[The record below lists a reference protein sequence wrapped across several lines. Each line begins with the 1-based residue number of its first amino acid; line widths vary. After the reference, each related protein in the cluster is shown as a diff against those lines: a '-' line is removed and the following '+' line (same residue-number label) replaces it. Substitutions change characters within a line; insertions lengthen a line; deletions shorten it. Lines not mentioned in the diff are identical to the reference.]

1 MLALSTAWN
10 AYRLESGA
18 DIAREI
24 LGLDIKAV
32 ELNFSLNQKMVDEIG
47 EFVGRNELAVTS
59 LHNFCPT
66 PDGWARFE
74 ALPDCYSL
82 SSLDETERQKAVF
95 FTKKTVSTAK
105 KLGARA
111 VVLHSGRVEMPDRTR
126 QLIELSNRG
135 RAGSREYQKVF
146 TEFVEERRLKSPPHT
161 QQIIKSYAE
170 LLEYAK
176 ETNIVLGVENRFY
189 YREIPSFEE
198 FGILFE
204 HFNDPHLAYWHD
216 VGHAFIWEQLG
227 FMKPLQLLET
237 YAGRL
242 FGMHLH
248 NIRDLM
254 DHNAVTNGDFDL
266 SRLKPYV
273 KQDTIKVMEFHRHV
287 PSQAVRES
295 CAYLGGLF
303 P

>member
-32 ELNFSLNQKMVDEIG
+32 ELNFSLDQAMVDEIG
-47 EFVGRNELAVTS
+47 EFVRKNELAVTS

-66 PDGWARFE
+66 PDGWRRIE

-82 SSLDETERQKAVF
+82 SSLDETQRQKAVL
-95 FTKKTVSTAK
+95 FTKKTIATAK

-111 VVLHSGRVEMPDRTR
+111 IVLHSGRVEMQDRTR
-126 QLIELSNRG
+126 LLIDLANKG
-135 RAGSREYQKVF
+135 RTASREYHEALG
-146 TEFVEERRLKSPPHT
+146 EFVEERRVKSPPHI
-161 QQIIKSYAE
+161 QQIIKSYEE
-170 LLEYAK
+170 LLEPAK
-176 ETNIVLGVENRFY
+176 EADVILGVENRFY

-198 FGILFE
+198 FGILLE
-204 HFNDPHLAYWHD
+204 HFKDPHLAYWHD

-227 FMKPLQLLET
+227 FMKPMQLLDA

-242 FGMHLH
+242 SGIHLH
-248 NIRDLM
+248 NIKNLI
-254 DHNAVTNGDFDL
+254 DHNAVKDGDFDL
-266 SRLKPYV
+266 SRLKPYI
-273 KQDTIKVMEFHRHV
+273 KHDTIKVMEFHRHV
-287 PSQAVRES
+287 PAQAVRES
-295 CAYLGGLF
+295 CAYLKGLF